1 MKFTEL
7 QKLAKEA
14 LPTLIYPENGQVLEY
29 PDEGSERQIDAQ
41 NLFYEEAQRF
51 LPAKEF
57 EKVESFANAKSTLEE
72 GISFAMEAAAK
83 ETLRLEN
90 LTFNASGVNW
100 NCYLTAND
108 GQDLIAARIA
118 ARSRAIPPSRWLEE
132 WVDERPEVVAAFDCL
147 AHGETFPDEN
157 A

>member
-7 QKLAKEA
+7 QKLAKEG
-14 LPTLIYPENGQVLEY
+14 LPIERVITDEERSNGPRFIENT
-29 PDEGSERQIDAQ
+29 DWGSDRQIDAQ

-57 EKVESFANAKSTLEE
+57 EKVESFANANSTVEE
-72 GISFAMEAAAK
+72 GILFAMDVAAK
-83 ETLRLEN
+83 EALRLEN
-90 LTFNASGVNW
+90 LTFNCSGVNG

-108 GQDLIAARIA
+108 GQDV
-118 ARSRAIPPSRWLEE
+118 LEE

-147 AHGETFPDEN
+147 AHGETFPYEN

>member
-1 MKFTEL
+1 MKLTEL
-7 QKLAKEA
+7 QKVAKEA

-72 GISFAMEAAAK
+72 GISIAMEAAAK

-90 LTFNASGVNW
+90 LTFNSSGVNW

-108 GQDLIAARIA
+108 GQDI
-118 ARSRAIPPSRWLEE
+118 LEE